1 MQQRQIGCLLAG
13 LIFAFAG
20 SATAETVYVHDYL
33 RLGVR
38 TNPNSSESPIA
49 VVTTGDALSVLE
61 KEGGY
66 IRVRTEQGDEGWVS
80 KAYVSTEK
88 PARLQ
93 LDQLKQEYARNEAET
108 KELRQELAGSVEHA
122 ETVEKQLAEM
132 MAENASLHD
141 QVGRFYSSSAQLKR
155 KYAWVYQSA
164 GMIVLFLFGFFLGV
178 RWYKRRITDR
188 LGGLEI

>member
-1 MQQRQIGCLLAG
+1 M
-13 LIFAFAG
+13 
-20 SATAETVYVHDYL
+20 AETVYVHDYL

-38 TNPNSSESPIA
+38 SNPNSSESPIA
-49 VVTTGDALSVLE
+49 VVTTGDALTVLE
-61 KEGGY
+61 REGNYIRIRTKEG
-66 IRVRTEQGDEGWVS
+66 EEGWVS

-93 LDQLKQEYARNEAET
+93 LEQLQQEYARNETET
-108 KELRQELAGSVEHA
+108 KDLRQQLAGSLEHA
-122 ETVEKQLAEM
+122 EAVEKQLADM
-132 MAENASLHD
+132 MAENASLHEK
-141 QVGRFYSSSAQLKR
+141 VSRYYSSTAQLKR

-164 GMIVLFLFGFFLGV
+164 IMIALFLFGFFLGV